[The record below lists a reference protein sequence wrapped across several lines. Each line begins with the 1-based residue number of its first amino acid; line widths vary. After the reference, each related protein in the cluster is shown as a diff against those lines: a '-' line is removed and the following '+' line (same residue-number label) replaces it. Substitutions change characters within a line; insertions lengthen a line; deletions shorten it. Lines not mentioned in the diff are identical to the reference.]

1 MVRLVLS
8 SSPVLLR
15 RENWYPHI
23 ATMPLEK
30 RWGFA
35 HVDEGRFMAMSLR
48 RRPAWSWT
56 AARGEGESPCV
67 EGARRQGR
75 RSSAT
80 AEATGGRR
88 EVNASNQNI
97 RCAIEQIKS
106 NLWQPEYLLSYP
118 RLGSLLGPL
127 RTLPRMGGAAE
138 GQTGRA
144 PHLG

>member
-1 MVRLVLS
+1 
-8 SSPVLLR
+8 
-15 RENWYPHI
+15 
-23 ATMPLEK
+23 
-30 RWGFA
+30 
-35 HVDEGRFMAMSLR
+35 MSLR

-56 AARGEGESPCV
+56 AARGAALANKQGESPCV

-144 PHLG
+144 PHLGSGGAKWAGVAHGKAGDKKQLAIITARTRG